1 MNSVPIQRLVGRIYE
16 LLAEQRGATAV
27 EYALIAASI
36 AGVIVAVVTSIGI
49 ETGYGFGDVN
59 NNYADVKPAE
69 IN

>member
-1 MNSVPIQRLVGRIYE
+1 MHRTSIQRLVAWIHG

-59 NNYADVKPAE
+59 NNYAEVKPAE